1 MRREERVRVNE
12 IKCPSCG
19 TVIQVDE
26 SDYESIV
33 RQVRDEQFAAE
44 LREREQLM
52 EREREHALQLASAEA
67 ARKLEHALA
76 ERDAQIQQ
84 LKADAATELKQSES
98 KRDARIAEL
107 TARLEA
113 AGEERELASK
123 QAAAEAREA
132 AQKSAADLQ
141 REVDQLRAQLKQQ
154 KDAAALEQ
162 ARAEQLRAGDVSE
175 RDAQIAEL
183 KAQLAAAS
191 QAQDLALQKAD
202 AEALTRQHE
211 AEASVRSEL
220 QKSIAERDGKIAEL
234 ERKLASVDAERE
246 LAVERAVSQA
256 ERERDEARATL
267 EREQAVRDAEKQQL
281 ETAHTLELAQVRK
294 STEELLRYKDDEI
307 ERLKDMKV
315 RLSTKM
321 VGESLEQHCENEF
334 NRLRMTAFPG
344 AYFEKDNDAS
354 DGSKG
359 DYIFREADED
369 GNEVISIMFE
379 MKNENDET
387 SRKHSNEDFFKK
399 LDADRTKKGCEYAV
413 LVSLLEPESELYNT
427 GIVDVSYRYPKMYVI
442 RPQFFIPM
450 ITLLRNAAM
459 NSLAY
464 KQELALV
471 RQQNIDVT
479 SFEEKLGKFQS
490 GFSQNFERASRKFN
504 DAINEIDTT
513 IKHLQ
518 KVKDNLISSE
528 NNLRLAND
536 KAQGL
541 TIRKL
546 TWGNKTMQE
555 KFKEARAAAEAEQAE
570 EAVEVELE
578 AEEAVVEVEETAEAV
593 DASEKGA
600 GAAETE

>member
-12 IKCPSCG
+12 IKCPNCG

-84 LKADAATELKQSES
+84 LRADAATELKQSES
-98 KRDARIAEL
+98 ERDARIAEL

-202 AEALTRQHE
+202 AEALTRQRE

-479 SFEEKLGKFQS
+479 NFEEKLNKFQD

-518 KVKDNLISSE
+518 KVKENLLSSE

-555 KFKEARAAAEAEQAE
+555 KFKDARAAAEAAE
-570 EAVEVELE
+570 AAQEKPQEIE
-578 AEEAVVEVEETAEAV
+578 AESVE
-593 DASEKGA
+593 
-600 GAAETE
+600 AETPQDE

>member
-12 IKCPSCG
+12 IKCPNCG

-44 LREREQLM
+44 LRERERLM

-98 KRDARIAEL
+98 ERDARIAEL

-141 REVDQLRAQLKQQ
+141 REVDQLRAQIKQQ

-479 SFEEKLGKFQS
+479 NFEEKLNKFQD

-518 KVKDNLISSE
+518 KVKENLLSSE

-555 KFKEARAAAEAEQAE
+555 KFKDARAAAEAAE
-570 EAVEVELE
+570 AAQEKPQEIEVESVE
-578 AEEAVVEVEETAEAV
+578 AETPQDE
-593 DASEKGA
+593 
-600 GAAETE
+600 

>member
-1 MRREERVRVNE
+1 MNE
-12 IKCPSCG
+12 IKCPNCG

-44 LREREQLM
+44 LRERERLM

-98 KRDARIAEL
+98 ERDARIAEL

-479 SFEEKLGKFQS
+479 NFEEKLNKFQD

-518 KVKDNLISSE
+518 KVKENLLSSE

-555 KFKEARAAAEAEQAE
+555 KFKDARAAAEAAE
-570 EAVEVELE
+570 AAQERPREIE
-578 AEEAVVEVEETAEAV
+578 AESVE
-593 DASEKGA
+593 
-600 GAAETE
+600 AETPQDE